1 MVIMEDVVF
10 LTLVDGSNFEQ
21 ITLMLAL
28 YHTGFLCQPEVQDQV
43 ADDIAPQETPGS
55 VEPKGVKK
63 SCRRPITVPMDLHNS
78 DSVSVDTQSMGTTTD
93 IEEHIEVDNVAR
105 PVPPRTGKSHPRLCP
120 VCHGECVSGLALEH
134 HLKSLHPLSRCFSCS
149 DCDASFNN
157 IC

>member
-1 MVIMEDVVF
+1 M
-10 LTLVDGSNFEQ
+10 
-21 ITLMLAL
+21 
-28 YHTGFLCQPEVQDQV
+28 
-43 ADDIAPQETPGS
+43 
-55 VEPKGVKK
+55 
-63 SCRRPITVPMDLHNS
+63 VPMDVRNS
-78 DSVSVDTQSMGTTTD
+78 DSVSIDTQSIRTTTD
-93 IEEHIEVDNVAR
+93 VKEHMEVDNVAR